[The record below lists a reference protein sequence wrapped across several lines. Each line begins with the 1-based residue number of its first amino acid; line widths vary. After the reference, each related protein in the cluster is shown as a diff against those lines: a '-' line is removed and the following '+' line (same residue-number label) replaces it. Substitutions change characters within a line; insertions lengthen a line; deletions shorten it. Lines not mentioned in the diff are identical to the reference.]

1 MMEKIKLFFEN
12 IKYQP
17 PVTTEKQTAMIAATS
32 IPTTSFQQD
41 SYLYVTG
48 ALSGFIVVWFISQD
62 SRIYHVEPKPK
73 SDSDNTLKSD
83 ITSVAFSS
91 QQNSDEHDFHFSL
104 VFLLVELQIVLLLL
118 IKLLYN

>member
-62 SRIYHVEPKPK
+62 SIIYHVEPKSK
-73 SDSDNTLKSD
+73 SDSD